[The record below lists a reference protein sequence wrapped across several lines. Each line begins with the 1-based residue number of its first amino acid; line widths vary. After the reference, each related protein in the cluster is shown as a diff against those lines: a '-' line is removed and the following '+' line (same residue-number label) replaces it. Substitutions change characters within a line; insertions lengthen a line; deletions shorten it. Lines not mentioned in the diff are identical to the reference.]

1 MRNTD
6 VLSKVAA
13 DAKSFELLFGY
24 LFGTAV
30 SSNRDRRHCQAVG
43 IRIAGIIPG
52 AGGLGKARW
61 ARRGKGKSGGLR
73 VSRLPGR
80 QSRMRSEAHASH
92 QAIASLAGCTRLR
105 QCDSVAPATRDQ
117 SSARRR
123 KACRRPASRAP
134 RSYRKVYHRISPRFT
149 PHPPS
154 PPRPRKVAPRPSR
167 TRRERVAPTDKR
179 ARLRLAAR

>member
-1 MRNTD
+1 M
-6 VLSKVAA
+6 
-13 DAKSFELLFGY
+13 LFGY

-30 SSNRDRRHCQAVG
+30 SSNRDRRDRKAVG
-43 IRIAGIIPG
+43 I
-52 AGGLGKARW
+52 LN
-61 ARRGKGKSGGLR
+61 RRYHPRRRRSWQGHFSPCRPAPSGGLR

-92 QAIASLAGCTRLR
+92 QAIASLAGCTRRR

-154 PPRPRKVAPRPSR
+154 PPRPRKVAPCPSR